1 MNLSKTKYC
10 SGLICKKKLW
20 LDKNKHELK
29 NGSGIDSILEN
40 GKEVGEIA
48 KNYLGEHINIE
59 YDENK
64 NNMLKA
70 TEEACKNDN
79 VVVTEASFNFDGNF
93 CSVDLLKKEKD
104 KYQIFE
110 VKSSN
115 DLLDIYI
122 DDVTYQYFVLT
133 SLGLKVS
140 KCFVLHIDNTYVKN
154 GDLELDKL
162 FKKIDVTK
170 EVKNRAKEIQKTIDE
185 LDEYL
190 KKDEQEEKIDKKCFS
205 PYECPFVGYCTKK
218 LPKPNIFNV
227 KRIKIDKKLSY
238 YNEGFVSFEELL
250 KSDIDDNSKEQIE
263 FELTGKKAKIEKE
276 KIREFMKEI
285 KYPIYFLDFETFQDA
300 IPKYD
305 NTSPY
310 QQIPF
315 QYSLHYFLNTNCK
328 LNHREFLSRDG
339 IDPRRKLAESL
350 IKEIPD
356 DVCVLAYN
364 MSFEKMVIK
373 DLAKQFPDLSDH
385 LMKIHDNIRDLMIPF
400 KERWYYNKKMQGS
413 YSIKYVLP
421 ALFPNDE
428 LLNYHNLENVHNG
441 TEAMNAFKNL
451 SKLNEQKK
459 IEMRKSLLKYCE
471 LDTFAMVKIWELLKD
486 I

>member
-1 MNLSKTKYC
+1 MNLSKSKYC

-29 NGSGIDSILEN
+29 NGSGIDSVLEN
-40 GKEVGEIA
+40 GKEVGEVA
-48 KNYLGEHINIE
+48 KKYFGEHINIE
-59 YDENK
+59 YDENL
-64 NNMLKA
+64 NSMLKN
-70 TEEACKNDN
+70 TEEALKNES
-79 VVVTEASFNFDGNF
+79 VVVTEASFNHDGNF
-93 CSVDLLKKEKD
+93 CSVDLLKKDKD
-104 KYQIFE
+104 KYQIYE
-110 VKSSN
+110 VKSSTE
-115 DLLDIYI
+115 LLDIYI
-122 DDVTYQYFVLT
+122 DDVTYQYYVLT
-133 SLGLKVS
+133 NLGLKVN

-162 FKKIDVTK
+162 FKAVDITK
-170 EVKNRAKEIQKTIDE
+170 EVKARVKNIEKTIDE
-185 LDEYL
+185 IEKYL
-190 KKDEQEEKIDKKCFS
+190 AKEEQEEKIDKKCFS

-218 LPKPNIFNV
+218 LPKPNIFNI
-227 KRIKIDKKLSY
+227 KRIKMDKKLSY
-238 YNEGFVSFEELL
+238 YNDGFISFEELL

-263 FELTGKKAKIEKE
+263 FELNNKKAKIDKE
-276 KIREFMKEI
+276 KIREFMEEI

-339 IDPRRKLAESL
+339 VDPRRKLAESL
-350 IKEIPD
+350 VKEIPD

-373 DLAKQFPDLSDH
+373 DLAKQFPDLSEH
-385 LMKIHDNIRDLMIPF
+385 LMKIHDNIKDLMIPF

-441 TEAMNAFKNL
+441 AEAMNAFKNL
-451 SKLNEQKK
+451 SKLDEYKK

>member
-1 MNLSKTKYC
+1 MSLSKSKYC

-29 NGSGIDSILEN
+29 NGSGIDSVLEN
-40 GKEVGEIA
+40 GKEVGEVA

-59 YDENK
+59 YDENL
-64 NNMLKA
+64 NNMLKS
-70 TEEACKNDN
+70 TEEALKNEN
-79 VVVTEASFNFDGNF
+79 VVITEASFNYDGNF

-104 KYQIFE
+104 KYQIYE
-110 VKSSN
+110 VKSST

-122 DDVTYQYFVLT
+122 DDVTYQYYVLT
-133 SLGLKVS
+133 SLGLKVN
-140 KCFVLHIDNTYVKN
+140 KCVVLHIDNTYVKN

-162 FKKIDVTK
+162 FKEVDITK
-170 EVKNRAKEIQKTIDE
+170 EVKKRCKDIQKTIEE
-185 LDEYL
+185 LEEYL
-190 KKDEQEEKIDKKCFS
+190 TKDEQEEDIDKKCFS

-218 LPKPNIFNV
+218 LPRPNIFNV

-238 YNEGFVSFEELL
+238 YNDGYVSFADLL

-263 FELTGKKAKIEKE
+263 FELTNKKAKIEKE

-285 KYPIYFLDFETFQDA
+285 KYPVYFLDFETFQDA

-350 IKEIPD
+350 VKEIPD

-385 LMKIHDNIRDLMIPF
+385 LMKIHDNIKDLMIPF

-451 SKLNEQKK
+451 SKLNEHKK
-459 IEMRKSLLKYCE
+459 IEIRKSLLKYCE